1 MHVLL
6 IAEQKAEFRLIKHLL
21 DGIQGESHQLTW
33 CQADLKSLASTDVNQ
48 FQVLI
53 WGKVQNQNVSKMIL
67 AELKRQ
73 QSLAPVIIIT
83 DEVPK
88 KGDIEAIER
97 GHSDIL
103 LRSCLS
109 SRVLSR
115 GLHFVS
121 NTTTLPVKEADTTD
135 PLTGLS
141 NRQQFREYLK
151 ASLSKAVAID
161 SVGLLLVDIDQF
173 KKVNDSYG
181 ERAGD
186 QLIKEIVNRIEGC
199 LSNHQMLSR
208 IGGNEFAVV
217 FQNSIGLE

>member
-6 IAEQKAEFRLIKHLL
+6 IAEQEAEFRLIKHLL

-33 CQADLKSLASTDVNQ
+33 CQADLKNLASIDVNQ
-48 FQVLI
+48 FQILI
-53 WGKVQNQNVSKMIL
+53 WGKVENHNNSKLIL

-73 QSLAPVIIIT
+73 QSLVPVIIIT
-83 DEVPK
+83 DEAPK
-88 KGDIEAIER
+88 KGDIDAIEQ

-121 NTTTLPVKEADTTD
+121 NTPTLPVKQVDTTD

-151 ASLSKAVAID
+151 ASLSTAVAID
-161 SVGLLLVDIDQF
+161 SIGLLLIDIDQF

-186 QLIKEIVNRIEGC
+186 DLIRQIEG
-199 LSNHQMLSR
+199 
-208 IGGNEFAVV
+208 
-217 FQNSIGLE
+217 